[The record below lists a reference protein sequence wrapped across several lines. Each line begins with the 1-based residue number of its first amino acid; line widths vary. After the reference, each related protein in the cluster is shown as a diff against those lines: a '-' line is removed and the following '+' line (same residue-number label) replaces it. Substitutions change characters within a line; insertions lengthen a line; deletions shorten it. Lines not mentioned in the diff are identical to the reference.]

1 MCEHKSV
8 LLKEVLDM
16 LSPMDGGVYFDG
28 TFGGGGYTKA
38 ILGSADCRVIAC
50 DRDDRV
56 IKIADDFKKKYGDRF
71 QFFHDKFS
79 NIKSIMREDCDGVV
93 LDLGV
98 SNFQLA
104 DPERGFSFKSSGPVD
119 MSMGLCNETAM
130 DVIHRYSEK
139 DLADI
144 IYKFGEE
151 HFSRKIAKHIKLNL
165 KKINNTEDLANVIRN
180 CIGRRGKIDPA
191 TKTFQ
196 ALRIFVNKELEELEK
211 VLSDSIPL
219 LKPNGKILVVSFHSL
234 EDRIVKLFFK
244 GLSYPKDSPFILLN
258 KKPITS
264 SEEEFILN
272 PKSRSAKLRCLQYQR
287 DADVIATS

>member
-8 LLKEVLDM
+8 LLKKVLDM
-16 LSPMDGGVYFDG
+16 LSPLDGGVYFDG

-38 ILGSADCRVIAC
+38 ILESSDCRVIAC
-50 DRDDRV
+50 DRDEHV

-119 MSMGLCNETAM
+119 MSMGLCDETAM

-151 HFSRKIAKHIKLNL
+151 HFSRKIAKNIKLNL
-165 KKINNTEDLANVIRN
+165 KKITNTEDLANVIRN

-211 VLSDSIPL
+211 VLADSINL

-244 GLSYPKDSPFILLN
+244 EMSSPKDSPFILLN
-258 KKPITS
+258 KKPITP
-264 SEEEFILN
+264 SEEELTLN
-272 PKSRSAKLRCLQYQR
+272 PKSRSAKLRCLQLLLLP
-287 DADVIATS
+287 TF